1 MMRTRITAAVLLA
14 ASLAIYLAGQ
24 QANPPGFYLDE
35 CSIGFNALQ
44 IARHGVDE
52 HGVAFPLFFEA
63 FGEYKNPVYI
73 YLLAAVF
80 KATGPSNLVAR
91 RLSALLGWLAC
102 VAIGW
107 LGWRV
112 SRSRAVAAAS
122 FLLAVFTPM
131 IFEISRLAFE
141 VTVYPLATA
150 LFLLAVWHASR
161 RERWTAR
168 DVAAITATL
177 LLLTYAYSIGRLFA
191 PLLLVALIAV
201 FFTRARLPQLTAI
214 AMAFVLLGIA
224 PIVAFNSM
232 HGGAM
237 TLRFNSLS
245 GIDASRPIESLT
257 FFEQHYVDNALP
269 LRMGLEGDPN
279 IRHHVP
285 GSGGSILL
293 VTFALAAGGAVI
305 AFRSRDRWW
314 RFVLAGT
321 ALSLVPVS
329 LTVDRWHTLRMAP
342 YPVFLVVLSIP
353 ALEWL
358 RQRRRAAM
366 AIAMAGAIQAVWFFT
381 IFCRDGGK
389 RWGEFDHGGRHA
401 VDTAIA
407 QGIRPIAVDDSV
419 HIQAWWY
426 GAQRGVE
433 PSAFA
438 IGVLPKPGGVVIS
451 AHGAPK
457 DAKILLDAEG
467 YTVYIARW

>member
-1 MMRTRITAAVLLA
+1 
-14 ASLAIYLAGQ
+14 
-24 QANPPGFYLDE
+24 
-35 CSIGFNALQ
+35 
-44 IARHGVDE
+44 
-52 HGVAFPLFFEA
+52 
-63 FGEYKNPVYI
+63 
-73 YLLAAVF
+73 
-80 KATGPSNLVAR
+80 
-91 RLSALLGWLAC
+91 
-102 VAIGW
+102 
-107 LGWRV
+107 
-112 SRSRAVAAAS
+112 
-122 FLLAVFTPM
+122 M

-141 VTVYPLATA
+141 VAVYPLATA

-168 DVAAITATL
+168 DAAAITATL

-201 FFTRARLPQLTAI
+201 FVTRARLPHLAAI
-214 AMAFVLLGIA
+214 AIAFILLGIV
-224 PIVAFNSM
+224 PIAAFNRM

-237 TLRFNSLS
+237 TMRFRSLS
-245 GIDASRPIESLT
+245 DVDASRPIESLT
-257 FFEQHYVDNALP
+257 FFEQHYADNALP

-279 IRHHVP
+279 LRHHVP
-285 GSGGSILL
+285 HSGGSILL
-293 VTFALAAGGAVI
+293 VTFVLAAGGAVL
-305 AFRSRDRWW
+305 AFRSRERWW

-342 YPVFLVVLSIP
+342 YPVFLIVLSMP

-358 RQRRRAAM
+358 RQRRRAAA
-366 AIAMAGAIQAVWFFT
+366 AIAMAGAIQAVWFLTVFH
-381 IFCRDGGK
+381 RDGGK
-389 RWGEFDHGGRHA
+389 RWGDFDHGGRHA

-407 QGIRPIAVDDSV
+407 AGIRPIAVDDSV

-433 PSAFA
+433 RSAFV
-438 IGVLPKPGGVVIS
+438 IGTPPKPGGVAIS

-467 YTVYIARW
+467 YTVYIERP